1 MLICFLVV
9 VYVSFSRSLCLW
21 VCGYSGLRLLVVWVV
36 FGVFVFDS
44 ELEFWI
50 FLLLYVFFFY
60 RGSRGFKGPILGFYM
75 VQFKC
80 KAVKVVV
87 IMMACIGG
95 SRVWYW
101 STWGVSVRL
110 EGGQVGLMTFDG
122 HRYKVVVSGSLNARL
137 LILFRVR

>member
-1 MLICFLVV
+1 M
-9 VYVSFSRSLCLW
+9 SFFIQSLL
-21 VCGYSGLRLLVVWVV
+21 
-36 FGVFVFDS
+36 
-44 ELEFWI
+44 
-50 FLLLYVFFFY
+50 
-60 RGSRGFKGPILGFYM
+60 FKDPILGFYM

-110 EGGQVGLMTFDG
+110 EGGQVGLMTFDDHG
-122 HRYKVVVSGSLNARL
+122 YKAVVSGALNVRL
-137 LILFRVR
+137 SVLSRVR